1 MAQQVSMPSMGG
13 PRFQRGGQRFAP
25 GQRAKNAGGTV
36 KRILKIYLQFGRP
49 MAAVLLLTALSSLL
63 TVLTPYLTGQAF
75 NTFSEASGQVD
86 TPVLIEILLLMA
98 AVYLGSWLLTT
109 VNNFLAL
116 RVSQQLVYQLRRD
129 FFLKMQRLPLGFYD
143 TTPHGDTMSR
153 LTNDVDNIS
162 TTIAQATT
170 QLISSALTILGSV
183 VMMLLLNVPL
193 TFVVLLCLPLVAFL
207 TRFLAGRSRGHFLE
221 QQRALGALNGIIEE
235 NISGLKM
242 VKAFGRQEEVLR
254 QFAQVNEELYKSSR
268 KAQIWSGYMMPFL
281 NVISNL
287 IFALTAI
294 AGGLLCA
301 GRGLP
306 MGTAVSFLTYS
317 KQFAHPLNS
326 VASMFNTI
334 QSALAGAERV
344 FELLDQPEETPDD
357 PEALSLKNPQGEVE
371 FSRVSFSYSPEKPVL
386 HQISFH
392 VNPGETIALVGETGA
407 GKTTVVNLLTRFYDA
422 DSGTISI
429 DGRDITRLK
438 RSSLR
443 ECFSVVLQD
452 TCLFTGTILDNIRY
466 ARPQATEEEVVEAA
480 RLARAH
486 SFISRLPQGYQTKV
500 FGNSDTLS
508 QGQRQLLAIARAV
521 LCDSPI
527 LILDEATSSVDTKTE
542 KEIQRALLKLMERRT
557 SFLIAHR
564 LSTIRDADRILVIG
578 DGRILEQ
585 GSHRQL
591 MEQKGPYYRMVVS
604 QMGLAD

>member
-1 MAQQVSMPSMGG
+1 M
-13 PRFQRGGQRFAP
+13 
-25 GQRAKNAGGTV
+25 
-36 KRILKIYLQFGRP
+36 
-49 MAAVLLLTALSSLL
+49 
-63 TVLTPYLTGQAF
+63 
-75 NTFSEASGQVD
+75 
-86 TPVLIEILLLMA
+86 
-98 AVYLGSWLLTT
+98 
-109 VNNFLAL
+109 
-116 RVSQQLVYQLRRD
+116 
-129 FFLKMQRLPLGFYD
+129 
-143 TTPHGDTMSR
+143 
-153 LTNDVDNIS
+153 
-162 TTIAQATT
+162 
-170 QLISSALTILGSV
+170 
-183 VMMLLLNVPL
+183 
-193 TFVVLLCLPLVAFL
+193 
-207 TRFLAGRSRGHFLE
+207 
-221 QQRALGALNGIIEE
+221 
-235 NISGLKM
+235 
-242 VKAFGRQEEVLR
+242 
-254 QFAQVNEELYKSSR
+254 
-268 KAQIWSGYMMPFL
+268 
-281 NVISNL
+281 
-287 IFALTAI
+287 
-294 AGGLLCA
+294 
-301 GRGLP
+301 
-306 MGTAVSFLTYS
+306 
-317 KQFAHPLNS
+317 
-326 VASMFNTI
+326 
-334 QSALAGAERV
+334 
-344 FELLDQPEETPDD
+344 
-357 PEALSLKNPQGEVE
+357 
-371 FSRVSFSYSPEKPVL
+371 SFSYSPEKPVL

-407 GKTTVVNLLTRFYDA
+407 GKTTLVNLLTRFYDA

-429 DGRDITRLK
+429 DGRNITRLK

-486 SFISRLPQGYQTKV
+486 SFISRLPQGYQTRV